1 MKFGEWIKNFKTWRR
16 SALVALVLL
25 FAVGWIT
32 VDMLFHPFEKAPTTV
47 EIPDFCGLNI
57 NNLQAPEWLDVD
69 IEYHYDENTPAG
81 VVFRQTPTGG
91 SRRRLAEDK
100 PCQVSLAVSLGRESI
115 SLPSMIGRDVYE
127 VATEL
132 RNLGLVVHTVMRSS
146 PRAVGSVLASEP
158 RAGESV
164 PRGATITPHRQPRR
178 RTENRS
184 CAQFVRTFAL
194 GCAHSSVAVSVGRGR
209 GHRSSVQRAGGNGIW
224 AKPCRGNGGSARYQ
238 NYDLYFTRERIKGE
252 NLCIKGVEES
262 SKAMADCL
270 QCVCFVMLHAKR
282 CRLTDVP

>member
-1 MKFGEWIKNFKTWRR
+1 MKFGEWIKDTRTWKC

-25 FAVGWIT
+25 LAVGWIT
-32 VDMLFHPFEKAPTTV
+32 VDILFRPLEKEPTTV

-81 VVFRQTPTGG
+81 VVFAQTPTGG

-115 SLPSMIGRDVYE
+115 LLPAMTGRDVYE

-132 RNLGLVVHTVMRSS
+132 RNLGLVVQTVMQSS

-164 PRGATITPHRQPRR
+164 PKGATVTL
-178 RTENRS
+178 TVS
-184 CAQFVRTFAL
+184 L
-194 GCAHSSVAVSVGRGR
+194 GEKQKTVSV
-209 GHRSSVQRAGGNGIW
+209 
-224 AKPCRGNGGSARYQ
+224 P
-238 NYDLYFTRERIKGE
+238 
-252 NLCIKGVEES
+252 NLCGLSRADALIRLWLCQLGVGEVIEAPS
-262 SKAMADCL
+262 NAPLGTVFQQS
-270 QCVCFVMLHAKR
+270 HAEGTVVLPGTKI
-282 CRLTDVP
+282 TIYISQENE